1 MVCAAT
7 MDQRMTLISSL
18 ANIIPG
24 CDQDNLSTAIYDM
37 YSYLD
42 DAVRQNLVYTE
53 LDYKMPTQHCM
64 YIILKNALENE
75 IKNTPTPETVLRVN
89 SMATKLMQQYL
100 KLQNGNEFLHKFC
113 RPIIGMCLMKTS
125 ATFPEEI
132 IASLDLYRFKSLFNS
147 VQYNDI
153 EIDPN
158 RLRKTVP
165 KLPNCP

>member
-1 MVCAAT
+1 
-7 MDQRMTLISSL
+7 
-18 ANIIPG
+18 
-24 CDQDNLSTAIYDM
+24 
-37 YSYLD
+37 
-42 DAVRQNLVYTE
+42 
-53 LDYKMPTQHCM
+53 M
-64 YIILKNALENE
+64 YIILKNAMENE

-125 ATFPEEI
+125 VTFPEEI
-132 IASLDLYRFKSLFNS
+132 IATLDLYRFKSLFNS

-165 KLPNCP
+165 VLPNCPKKL